1 MSDEANLRTMSKV
14 TTETTI
20 VPTERFLA
28 KSAFRVNKFMF
39 VFCHEDDPRLEI

>member
-20 VPTERFLA
+20 APTERFLA
-28 KSAFRVNKFMF
+28 NSALKLNTFML
-39 VFCHEDDPRLEI
+39 VFCHELDPRLDI